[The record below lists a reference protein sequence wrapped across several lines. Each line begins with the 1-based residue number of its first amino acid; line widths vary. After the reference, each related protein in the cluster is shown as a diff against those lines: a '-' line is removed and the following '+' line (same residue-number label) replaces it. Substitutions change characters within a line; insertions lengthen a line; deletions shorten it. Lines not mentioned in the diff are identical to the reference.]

1 MKLQNAL
8 GWLVA
13 SPFFTFY
20 VDNTQDPAQELAQ
33 CTEIMLL
40 LYTTSHSAL
49 LKPAGQHKSFF
60 I

>member
-1 MKLQNAL
+1 MKAQNAL

-13 SPFFTFY
+13 SPVFTFY
-20 VDNTQDPAQELAQ
+20 VDNTQYTLQLAQ

-40 LYTTSHSAL
+40 LYTTSQSGLL
-49 LKPAGQHKSFF
+49 LKPAGRHKSFF